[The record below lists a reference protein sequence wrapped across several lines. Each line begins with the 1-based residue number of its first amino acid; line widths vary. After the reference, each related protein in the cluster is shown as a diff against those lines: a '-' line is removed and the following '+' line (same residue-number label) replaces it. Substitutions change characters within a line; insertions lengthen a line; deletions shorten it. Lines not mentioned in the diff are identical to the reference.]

1 MEKKYDNKT
10 IHKILYILVFILI
23 IGFLLKGRVSG
34 TKFNSNLWKNSDLSL
49 EENWHL
55 RWDMMNSL
63 RNNYELVGKTEQE
76 ITTLLGEYP
85 SGNEFYYYLGY
96 SGMEFKRGYLV
107 IIFNSKRIVTRI
119 RVHQG

>member
-10 IHKILYILVFILI
+10 IHKILYLLVFISI
-23 IGFLLKGRVSG
+23 IGFSLKGRVSG
-34 TKFNSNLWKNSDLSL
+34 TKFNSNLWKNSDLGL

-76 ITTLLGEYP
+76 IITLLGGEP
-85 SGNEFYYYLGY
+85 SGNQFCYYWGY
-96 SGMEFKRGYLV
+96 AGMEFKSGYLV
-107 IIFNSKRIVTRI
+107 VMLNSKRIVTEI
-119 RVHQG
+119 RVSQN

>member
-10 IHKILYILVFILI
+10 IHKILYILVFISI
-23 IGFLLKGRVSG
+23 IGFSLKGRISG
-34 TKFNSNLWKNSDLSL
+34 TKFNSNLWKNSDLGL

-76 ITTLLGEYP
+76 IINLLGELD
-85 SGNEFYYYLGY
+85 GNGFWYYLGY
-96 SGMEFKRGYLV
+96 SGMEFKRGSLV
-107 IIFNSKRIVTRI
+107 VVLNSKRIVTEI
-119 RVHQG
+119 RVSQN